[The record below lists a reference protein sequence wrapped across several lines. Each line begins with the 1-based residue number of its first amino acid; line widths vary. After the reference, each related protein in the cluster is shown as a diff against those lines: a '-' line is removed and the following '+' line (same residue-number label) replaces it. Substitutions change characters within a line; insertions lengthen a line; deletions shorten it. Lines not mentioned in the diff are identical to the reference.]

1 MSAVQGKGE
10 LPVPE
15 EMEIETQDID
25 ETVYEA
31 IERESS
37 WLLKAIA
44 LSTALLARL
53 AAVAA
58 LKAGARL
65 DPSRSLI
72 PYQNK
77 IIYLQQFSRQAPV
90 PFD

>member
-44 LSTALLARL
+44 LSTALLASWQPLLLLRR
-53 AAVAA
+53 AQV
-58 LKAGARL
+58 
-65 DPSRSLI
+65 
-72 PYQNK
+72 
-77 IIYLQQFSRQAPV
+77 
-90 PFD
+90 